1 MRLAAAVIAVDWL
14 LSNLLFQQMGAAS
27 VNIIAPMNIIVLG
40 LFATFWRM
48 KSLNGAF
55 IHKIFFFY
63 YGLYLLV
70 NGWHLLGRFFFPE
83 TLSATYYF
91 SLAASNVV
99 FILIVI
105 TLWLFSS
112 LKFVDRYA
120 EGGLMGVFERTIEK
134 WRKWMGGGH

>member
-1 MRLAAAVIAVDWL
+1 MRLAASVVGADWIA
-14 LSNLLFQQMGAAS
+14 SNLLFHYMGTAS
-27 VNIIAPMNIIVLG
+27 VNVIAPMNILVLG
-40 LFATFWRM
+40 LFLTFWRM

-63 YGLYLLV
+63 YCLYLLV
-70 NGWHLLGRFFFPE
+70 NFWHLTGRMFFPE

-91 SLAASNVV
+91 SLAASNLI
-99 FILIVI
+99 FILIVS

-120 EGGLMGVFERTIEK
+120 EGGLMGVFGRNIGK
-134 WRKWMGGGH
+134 WRKWFGRR